1 MLKTEYT
8 ENSAKPKIKTQ
19 KKNYA
24 TPLNF
29 TVIH

>member
-8 ENSAKPKIKTQ
+8 ENIAETKIKTQ
-19 KKNYA
+19 KNNYT

-29 TVIH
+29 IIIH